1 MRYSLRSI
9 PLCRKRLGLLYLI
22 SFISFKSLNVV
33 LDSSFYTV
41 NLNNVAVIIFRFTLY
56 LSKIIIDFI
65 KDPGI

>member
-1 MRYSLRSI
+1 M
-9 PLCRKRLGLLYLI
+9 
-22 SFISFKSLNVV
+22 V

-65 KDPGI
+65 KDLGI